1 MTYSDILRPSVK
13 RQARIYDFSLVLGGS
28 FLIALLAQLEII
40 LPFSPVPI
48 TGQTLGVL
56 LVGALLGRWKG
67 AITVMAYLLEGISGL
82 PVFAGAAAGP
92 AVLIGPTG
100 GYLMGFVVAAYV
112 TGALAEQGWDRKTW
126 SAFTMMTIGTAVIL
140 LSGAAWLM
148 HLVPDGQ
155 VLNMGVIPFLPG
167 ALVKI
172 SLATLLLPAGWK
184 FLGREEEK

>member
-1 MTYSDILRPSVK
+1 MTYSDILRPSLK
-13 RQARIYDFSLVLGGS
+13 RQALVYDFSLILGGS
-28 FLIALLAQLEII
+28 FLIALLAQLQVI

-67 AITVMAYLLEGISGL
+67 AMTVMAYLLEGISGL
-82 PVFAGAAAGP
+82 PVFAGATAGP
-92 AVLIGPTG
+92 AVLAGPTG

-126 SAFTMMTIGTAVIL
+126 SAFLMMTIGTAVIF
-140 LSGAAWLM
+140 LSGAGWLM

-155 VLNMGVIPFLPG
+155 VLNLGVLPFLPG

-172 SLATLLLPAGWK
+172 SLATFLLPAGWK
-184 FLGREEEK
+184 FLEREKDE